1 MQVIPRWHKSAMDL
15 KSSPRLLEKSSLSEV
30 FRALTRDCAYPQ
42 DIEYETPFIF
52 TIPKG
57 LA

>member
-1 MQVIPRWHKSAMDL
+1 MAGVWEAATDS
-15 KSSPRLLEKSSLSEV
+15 KSSPRLLEKSLLSEV
-30 FRALTRDCAYPQ
+30 FPALTRDHAYLQ
-42 DIEYETPFIF
+42 ESEYETYFNF